1 MSVTKPEK
9 RKLGRK
15 PKPEAEKAGA
25 QILVRATPAER
36 SAIQRRAAAAGRSLS
51 RYLVGVGTNDHPPV
65 TQEEREELGRLLF
78 ELRKVGV
85 NLNQIAHTLN
95 AARLSGRGSTSESEI
110 INALSDVRLTV
121 TAVRERLK
129 A

>member
-1 MSVTKPEK
+1 
-9 RKLGRK
+9 
-15 PKPEAEKAGA
+15 
-25 QILVRATPAER
+25 
-36 SAIQRRAAAAGRSLS
+36 
-51 RYLVGVGTNDHPPV
+51 V